1 MIKPSE
7 ETPLSALAFCEILG
21 DIGSVPAGL
30 VNVVTCS
37 RENTVLAGE
46 TLCASPII
54 RKISFT
60 GSTAVGKV
68 WMTVNISA
76 NSYPLGWKKY
86 GFSPEYFLRFGM
98 D

>member
-7 ETPLSALAFCEILG
+7 ETPLSALAFCEILH
-21 DIGSVPAGL
+21 DIGSAPAGL

-37 RENTVLAGE
+37 RNNTVVAGE
-46 TLCASPII
+46 TLCGSPLV

-68 WMTVNISA
+68 WVTATVNIKA
-76 NSYPLGWKKY
+76 T
-86 GFSPEYFLRFGM
+86 
-98 D
+98 